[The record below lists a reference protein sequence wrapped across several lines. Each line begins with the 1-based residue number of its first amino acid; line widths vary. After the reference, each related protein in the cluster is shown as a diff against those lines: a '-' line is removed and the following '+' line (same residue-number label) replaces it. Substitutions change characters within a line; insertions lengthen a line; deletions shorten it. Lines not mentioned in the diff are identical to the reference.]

1 MANMTRAA
9 TQLDT
14 TASTERP
21 DAPAAEGEPQVEA
34 LADRL
39 ADLVARVGEQ
49 AHRDPHGY
57 LGRTIVPEGGE

>member
-1 MANMTRAA
+1 MAGMTRAA
-9 TQLDT
+9 LQLDT

-21 DAPAAEGEPQVEA
+21 DAPAADGEPQAQA

-39 ADLVARVGEQ
+39 AGLVARVGEQ
-49 AHRDPHGY
+49 ALRDPQGY